1 MTTSSTK
8 TDDLLRRDVEAEL
21 DWEPSVSANQIGV
34 AVRDAVVT
42 LSGQVESYWEKWS
55 AVRATERVA
64 GVRGVANE
72 IDVNLTHERTDSDIA
87 GHVAN
92 VLDWSS
98 PIPRGQ
104 VKAEVEQGWVTLRG
118 EVDHDYQRRAV
129 ERLVLH
135 VGGVRGITNTIT
147 VKPRANPIDVKARIE
162 NSFKRLSSVDAS
174 RITVEASGG
183 EVTLRGSVRSWAE
196 RHEAEIAAYA
206 APGVWLVHNYLT
218 VREN

>member
-8 TDDLLRRDVEAEL
+8 TDDQLRRDVEAEL
-21 DWEPSVSANQIGV
+21 EWEPSVSANQIGV
-34 AVRDAVVT
+34 AVRDGVVT
-42 LSGQVESYWEKWS
+42 LSGQVGSYWEKWN
-55 AVRATERVA
+55 ALRATERVA
-64 GVRGVANE
+64 GVRGVANGIE
-72 IDVNLTHERTDSDIA
+72 VNLTDERTDSDIA

-104 VKAEVEQGWVTLRG
+104 VKAEVEDGWVTLRG

-129 ERLVLH
+129 EHLMRH

-147 VKPRANPIDVKARIE
+147 VRPRANPIDVKARIE
-162 NSFKRLSSVDAS
+162 TSFTRLSRVDAS
-174 RITVEASGG
+174 RLTVEGSGG
-183 EVTLRGSVRSWAE
+183 EVTLRGSVQSWAE
-196 RHEAEIAAYA
+196 RDEAEIAAYA
-206 APGVWLVHNYLT
+206 APGVWVVHNYLT